1 MLLQLVQANLRAA
14 NASTSRQ
21 AAANRSTDA
30 HYAGRKCRECY
41 VRKMGSRIWRIVGA
55 AFVGMLGF
63 GAVIPMLP
71 VYLHEQA
78 GASTFL
84 TGLLIGM
91 SSAFALL
98 GRLFAGKIADRKGRR
113 TALLHGMGFCAAAG
127 VLYLPWFGLWA
138 LAAGRLLH
146 GLGEGFFVTAA
157 VAWAVDVAPDNRRAQ
172 ALGFLSSGIWGGVS
186 IGPAIGQALGT
197 MASVAIFLTA
207 SSLAVLA
214 IVWVMDEQ
222 RLPHPHASSRWF
234 PPPVL
239 LPGIMLGLGNVTY
252 AAMAGFLILLLHQ
265 RGHGSA
271 WAFSAFAVAVLFGR
285 AAFGGLP
292 DRMGP
297 RRSLFAGYACLGV
310 GLVAIIASRSSLLD
324 LPAALLVGLG
334 YSFPWP
340 ALASVV
346 VGQVPVSER
355 AAALGALNAF
365 YDLFVAA
372 SSAIAGAAAGRWGLT
387 APFWIALACVLAATA
402 LVVASGIGTAR
413 QAFGE
418 SNEGAEEQVCHG

>member
-1 MLLQLVQANLRAA
+1 
-14 NASTSRQ
+14 
-21 AAANRSTDA
+21 
-30 HYAGRKCRECY
+30 
-41 VRKMGSRIWRIVGA
+41 MGSRIWRIVGA

>member
-1 MLLQLVQANLRAA
+1 
-14 NASTSRQ
+14 
-21 AAANRSTDA
+21 
-30 HYAGRKCRECY
+30 
-41 VRKMGSRIWRIVGA
+41 MGSRIWRIAGT

-98 GRLFAGKIADRKGRR
+98 GRLLAGKTADRKGRR
-113 TALLHGMGFCAAAG
+113 IALLLGMGFCASAG
-127 VLYLPWFGLWA
+127 VLYLPMFGLWGVA
-138 LAAGRLLH
+138 PGRVLH

-157 VAWAVDVAPDNRRAQ
+157 VAWAVDVSPDNRRAQ
-172 ALGFLSSGIWGGVS
+172 TLGLLSSGIWGGVS

-197 MASVAIFLTA
+197 MASVAWFLTI
-207 SSLAVLA
+207 SSLVVMG
-214 IVWVMDEQ
+214 IVFAMHEEP
-222 RLPHPHASSRWF
+222 RPHAHLRSRWF

-239 LPGIMLGLGNVTY
+239 LPGILLGLSNVTY
-252 AAMAGFLILLLHQ
+252 AAMAGFLILLLRH
-265 RGHGSA
+265 RGHGTT
-271 WAFSAFAVAVLFGR
+271 WAFSAFALAVLFGR

-297 RRSLFAGYACLGV
+297 RRSLFAGYTCLAV
-310 GLVAIIASRSSLLD
+310 GLAAIAAGHSSRLD
-324 LPAALLVGLG
+324 LPSALLVGLG

-346 VGQVPVSER
+346 VGQVPLSER

-365 YDLFVAA
+365 YDLFVAGG
-372 SSAIAGAAAGRWGLT
+372 SAVAGAAAGRWGFT
-387 APFWIALACVLAATA
+387 APFWIALACTCGATA
-402 LVVASGIGTAR
+402 LVLISGIGTAPR
-413 QAFGE
+413 SLREQPC
-418 SNEGAEEQVCHG
+418 EEPSPACQ

>member
-1 MLLQLVQANLRAA
+1 
-14 NASTSRQ
+14 
-21 AAANRSTDA
+21 
-30 HYAGRKCRECY
+30 
-41 VRKMGSRIWRIVGA
+41 
-55 AFVGMLGF
+55 
-63 GAVIPMLP
+63 MLP

-98 GRLFAGKIADRKGRR
+98 GRLFAGKIADRRGRR
-113 TALLHGMGFCAAAG
+113 TALLLGMGFCAAAG
-127 VLYLPWFGLWA
+127 VLYLPTFGLLA

-172 ALGFLSSGIWGGVS
+172 ALGYLSSGIWGGVS
-186 IGPAIGQALGT
+186 LGPVIGQALGT
-197 MASVAIFLTA
+197 MASVALFLTI
-207 SSLAVLA
+207 SSIVVMA

-222 RLPHPHASSRWF
+222 RRPHQHAPSRWF

-239 LPGIMLGLGNVTY
+239 VPGILLGLGNVTY

-265 RGHGSA
+265 RGHTTA
-271 WAFSAFAVAVLFGR
+271 WAFSAFAVTVLFGR
-285 AAFGGLP
+285 AVFGGLP

-297 RRSLFAGYACLGV
+297 RRSLLAGYACLGV
-310 GLVAIIASRSSLLD
+310 GLTVIVAGGSSVLD
-324 LPAALLVGLG
+324 LPAASLVGLG
-334 YSFPWP
+334 YAFPWP

-346 VGQVPVSER
+346 VGEVSASER

-365 YDLFVAA
+365 YDLFVAG
-372 SSAIAGAAAGRWGLT
+372 SSAVAGAAAGRWGLT
-387 APFWIALACVLAATA
+387 APFWIALACAIFAAAMVFLT
-402 LVVASGIGTAR
+402 GIGAKRHTQSEQAR
-413 QAFGE
+413 HEPA
-418 SNEGAEEQVCHG
+418 GARR

>member
-1 MLLQLVQANLRAA
+1 MN
-14 NASTSRQ
+14 S
-21 AAANRSTDA
+21 
-30 HYAGRKCRECY
+30 K
-41 VRKMGSRIWRIVGA
+41 IWRIVGA

-84 TGLLIGM
+84 TGLLVGL

-98 GRLFAGKIADRKGRR
+98 GRLLAGKTADRKGRR
-113 TALLHGMGFCAAAG
+113 IALLLGMAFCAVAG
-127 VLYLPWFGLWA
+127 VLYLPMFGLA
-138 LAAGRLLH
+138 AMAAGRVLH

-172 ALGFLSSGIWGGVS
+172 TLGYLSSGIWGGVS

-197 MASVAIFLTA
+197 MASVALFLTA
-207 SSLAVLA
+207 SSIAVMA
-214 IVWVMDEQ
+214 IVFVIDEHP
-222 RLPHPHASSRWF
+222 RPHGHVSSRWF

-239 LPGIMLGLGNVTY
+239 LPGIVLGLGNVTY
-252 AAMAGFLILLLHQ
+252 AAMAGFLILLLHH
-265 RGHGSA
+265 RGHGTA

-297 RRSLFAGYACLGV
+297 RRSLLAGYVLLALGLIAIV
-310 GLVAIIASRSSLLD
+310 AGLSWQFDV
-324 LPAALLVGLG
+324 PAALLIGLG

-346 VGQVPVSER
+346 VSQVPVSER
-355 AAALGALNAF
+355 AMALGALNAF
-365 YDLFVAA
+365 YDLFVAG
-372 SSAIAGAAAGRWGLT
+372 SSAVAGAAAGRWGFT
-387 APFWIALACVLAATA
+387 APFWIALGCVAAATVMVLTIGVGTKSHA
-402 LVVASGIGTAR
+402 LVESSRSEPAGAR
-413 QAFGE
+413 R
-418 SNEGAEEQVCHG
+418 

>member
-1 MLLQLVQANLRAA
+1 
-14 NASTSRQ
+14 
-21 AAANRSTDA
+21 
-30 HYAGRKCRECY
+30 
-41 VRKMGSRIWRIVGA
+41 MGSKIWRIVGA

-78 GASTFL
+78 GASTFV
-84 TGLLIGM
+84 TGLLIGL

-98 GRLFAGKIADRKGRR
+98 GRLLAGKIADRKGRR
-113 TALLHGMGFCAAAG
+113 LALLLGMAFCTVAG
-127 VLYLPWFGLWA
+127 VLYLPVFGLWA
-138 LAAGRLLH
+138 MPPARVLH

-186 IGPAIGQALGT
+186 VGPAIGQALGT
-197 MASVAIFLTA
+197 MPRVAWF
-207 SSLAVLA
+207 LA
-214 IVWVMDEQ
+214 ISSVVVMAIIFVMQEEP
-222 RLPHPHASSRWF
+222 RPHEHTPSRWF

-239 LPGIMLGLGNVTY
+239 LPGIILGFGNVTY
-252 AAMAGFLILLLHQ
+252 AAMAGFLILLLRH
-265 RGHGSA
+265 RGHGST
-271 WAFSAFAVAVLFGR
+271 WAFSAFAFAVLFGR

-297 RRSLFAGYACLGV
+297 RRSLFAGYACLAV
-310 GLVAIIASRSSLLD
+310 GLFAIAASHSSTFD
-324 LPAALLVGLG
+324 LPASLLVGLG
-334 YSFPWP
+334 YAFPWP

-355 AAALGALNAF
+355 AAALGALTAF

-372 SSAIAGAAAGRWGLT
+372 SSAVAGWAAGNWGLA
-387 APFWIALACVLAATA
+387 APFWLALASVGGAVTTVLMTGLGNHPPATREHPCDEPA
-402 LVVASGIGTAR
+402 
-413 QAFGE
+413 
-418 SNEGAEEQVCHG
+418 GACH

>member
-1 MLLQLVQANLRAA
+1 
-14 NASTSRQ
+14 
-21 AAANRSTDA
+21 
-30 HYAGRKCRECY
+30 
-41 VRKMGSRIWRIVGA
+41 MGSKIWRIVGA

-84 TGLLIGM
+84 TGLLVGM

-98 GRLFAGKIADRKGRR
+98 GRLLAGKTADHKGRR
-113 TALLHGMGFCAAAG
+113 VALLLGMAFCAAAG
-127 VLYLPWFGLWA
+127 ILYLPVFGLA
-138 LAAGRLLH
+138 AMAAGRVLH

-172 ALGFLSSGIWGGVS
+172 TLGYLSSGIWGGVS
-186 IGPAIGQALGT
+186 VGPAIGQALGT
-197 MASVAIFLTA
+197 MTSVALFLTV
-207 SSLAVLA
+207 SSIAVII
-214 IVWVMDEQ
+214 IVYVMEEHA
-222 RLPHPHASSRWF
+222 RPHGHIKSRWF

-252 AAMAGFLILLLHQ
+252 AAMAGFLILLLHA
-265 RGHGSA
+265 RGHGTA

-285 AAFGGLP
+285 AVFGGLP

-297 RRSLFAGYACLGV
+297 RRSLLAGYACLAV
-310 GLVAIIASRSSLLD
+310 GLAAIVAGLGPQFD
-324 LPAALLVGLG
+324 VPAALLVGLG

-346 VGQVPVSER
+346 VGQVPISER

-372 SSAIAGAAAGRWGLT
+372 SSAVAGAAAGRWGFN
-387 APFWIALACVLAATA
+387 APFWIALACVGIATA
-402 LVVASGIGTAR
+402 MVLTIGAG
-413 QAFGE
+413 AAKAHAPKD
-418 SNEGAEEQVCHG
+418 SCNEPANAPL

>member
-1 MLLQLVQANLRAA
+1 
-14 NASTSRQ
+14 
-21 AAANRSTDA
+21 
-30 HYAGRKCRECY
+30 
-41 VRKMGSRIWRIVGA
+41 MGSKIWRIVGA

-78 GASTFL
+78 GASTFV
-84 TGLLIGM
+84 TGLLIGL

-98 GRLFAGKIADRKGRR
+98 GRLFAGKTADRKGRR
-113 TALLHGMGFCAAAG
+113 TALLLGMGFCAAAG
-127 VLYLPWFGLWA
+127 VLYLPVFGLWA
-138 LAAGRLLH
+138 IAPGRVLH

-197 MASVAIFLTA
+197 MASVALFLTV
-207 SSLAVLA
+207 SSFAVMA
-214 IVWVMDEQ
+214 IVFVMDEEP
-222 RLPHPHASSRWF
+222 RPHEHAPSRWF

-239 LPGIMLGLGNVTY
+239 LPGILLGLGNVTY
-252 AAMAGFLILLLHQ
+252 AAMAGFLILLLHH
-265 RGHGSA
+265 RGHGTT

-285 AAFGGLP
+285 AIFGGLP

-310 GLVAIIASRSSLLD
+310 GLVAIAAGHSSALD
-324 LPAALLVGLG
+324 LPAAMLVGLG
-334 YSFPWP
+334 YAFPWP

-365 YDLFVAA
+365 YDLFVAG
-372 SSAIAGAAAGRWGLT
+372 SSAIAGAAAEHWGLT
-387 APFWIALACVLAATA
+387 APFWMALASVGAAVA
-402 LVVASGIGTAR
+402 LVLITGIGKTFRTACPMID
-413 QAFGE
+413 
-418 SNEGAEEQVCHG
+418 SSKKL

>member
-1 MLLQLVQANLRAA
+1 
-14 NASTSRQ
+14 
-21 AAANRSTDA
+21 
-30 HYAGRKCRECY
+30 
-41 VRKMGSRIWRIVGA
+41 MGSKIWRIVGA

-78 GASTFL
+78 GASTFV
-84 TGLLIGM
+84 TGLLIGL

-98 GRLFAGKIADRKGRR
+98 GRLLAGKIADRKGRR
-113 TALLHGMGFCAAAG
+113 IALLLGMGFCAAAG
-127 VLYLPWFGLWA
+127 VLYLPVFGLWA
-138 LAAGRLLH
+138 LPPGRVLH

-197 MASVAIFLTA
+197 MASVALFLTV
-207 SSLAVLA
+207 SSVVVMA
-214 IVWVMDEQ
+214 IVFVMDEEP
-222 RLPHPHASSRWF
+222 RPHEHAPSRWF

-239 LPGIMLGLGNVTY
+239 LPGILLGLGNVTY
-252 AAMAGFLILLLHQ
+252 AAMAGFLILLLHH
-265 RGHGSA
+265 RGHGTA
-271 WAFSAFAVAVLFGR
+271 WAFSAFAAAVLFGR
-285 AAFGGLP
+285 AIFGGLP

-310 GLVAIIASRSSLLD
+310 GLVAIAAGRSSALD
-324 LPAALLVGLG
+324 LPAAMLVGLG

-365 YDLFVAA
+365 YDLFVAGG
-372 SSAIAGAAAGRWGLT
+372 SAIAGAAAGHWGLT
-387 APFWIALACVLAATA
+387 APFWMALASVGGAIALVLIT
-402 LVVASGIGTAR
+402 GIGAAAGPVGGGVLPR
-413 QAFGE
+413 QNGFVRGWLK
-418 SNEGAEEQVCHG
+418 